1 MTYDKTIK
9 KKILQYA
16 RNHGHRAAI
25 KKFEISSA
33 TLYVWFKQSEP
44 DYVKPKR
51 KAFFHKLNPE
61 EVKNFVQDHPD
72 STLAQIGLKY
82 GASEVAVYNCLK
94 KLGFSFKK
102 RSFYTKNE
110 MSKNVPN
117 TKKK

>member
-1 MTYDKTIK
+1 MTYDKTTK

-16 RNHGHRAAI
+16 TKHGHRTAI
-25 KKFEISSA
+25 KKFQISSA

-44 DYVKPKR
+44 DYVKPER

-61 EVKNFVQDHPD
+61 EIKKFVKQHPD
-72 STLAQIGLKY
+72 CTLAQIGSKY

-102 RSFYTKNE
+102 RNFSIKNE
-110 MSKNVPN
+110 MSKSVPH